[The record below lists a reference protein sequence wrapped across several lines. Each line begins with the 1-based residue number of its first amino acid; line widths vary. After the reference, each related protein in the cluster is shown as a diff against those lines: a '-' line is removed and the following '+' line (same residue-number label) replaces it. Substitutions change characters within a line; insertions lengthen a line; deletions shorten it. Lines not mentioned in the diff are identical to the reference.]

1 MRRLRRLGRAMQM
14 EIKEHKSSFI
24 VYAILRL
31 MMRRKEKVR
40 IIWKNNLL
48 IFFKQRKMCKEGNW

>member
-1 MRRLRRLGRAMQM
+1 MQM